1 MRHSPGSSGRGYGF
15 GNFQHLLW
23 WAAIGLALAGCSQS
37 AQEDSFETDEEAL
50 SKVQP
55 VVNCTQVADR
65 FGRMFPK
72 LPQASWSG
80 ADLEALAVKVMAEE
94 EADPTPEGEQDE
106 EENNDIDAGFTYVG
120 QFIDHDL
127 TLDDRPN
134 DLTTPVDPFQL
145 PNLRTPAFDLDSVYA
160 KGPSGS
166 PELYQADGVHL
177 KLGTALSGSSDRGAA
192 DLLRDN
198 TGRALIGDPRN
209 DENRIVASLHSIF
222 QRFHNQFAD
231 RLTQRHPTWS
241 KEQLFG
247 AARRQVRLHYQWAIL
262 KDFLPAMVGEK
273 TVQAVLPSMY
283 MRRQRSALKFYNP
296 CTMNIPVEFSVAAY
310 RFGHSIVR
318 PIYRINSTITERLP
332 VFSNANDPSKDLGGF
347 RPSPANFAVDWKFL
361 FHLEGSR
368 QIRKPQV
375 SYKIDNS
382 LVFPLSLL
390 PLPATGS
397 GPASLAKRNL
407 LRSVQVGL
415 PSGQEVARAMGLT
428 PLRDDQILIGKAT
441 TGEPAEAVAITA
453 IAPGFTGKAPLWT
466 YILAEPVASAYRVHD
481 GRIEGEQI
489 APFQLG
495 PVGGRIVTEVF
506 VGLMLADR
514 TSVLY
519 SAFRPDPAYSDN
531 GRFGFRELVR
541 AVTK

>member
-1 MRHSPGSSGRGYGF
+1 MRHSPWSSGRDYPF
-15 GNFQHLLW
+15 GKFQQLLW
-23 WAAIGLALAGCSQS
+23 LAAIGLVLAGCSQS
-37 AQEDSFETDEEAL
+37 AQDDSIETDEEAL
-50 SKVQP
+50 AKVQP
-55 VVNCTQVADR
+55 VVSCTQVADR
-65 FGRMFPK
+65 FGRMFAK
-72 LPQASWSG
+72 LPQASWAT
-80 ADLEALAVKVMAEE
+80 ADLEALANKVMAKEE
-94 EADPTPEGEQDE
+94 TDPTPEGQQDE
-106 EENNDIDAGFTYVG
+106 EENSDIDAGFTYVG

-134 DLTTPVDPFQL
+134 DLTTPMDPFSL

-166 PELYQADGVHL
+166 PELYQADGVRF
-177 KLGTALSGSSDRGAA
+177 KLGVPLGGSSDQGAV
-192 DLLRDN
+192 DLLRTAN
-198 TGRALIGDPRN
+198 GQALLGDPRN

-222 QRFHNQFAD
+222 QRFHNLIAD
-231 RLTQRHPTWS
+231 RLARQHPSWS
-241 KEQLFG
+241 KEQVFG
-247 AARRQVRLHYQWAIL
+247 VARRQVKLYYQWAIL
-262 KDFLPAMVGEK
+262 NDFLPTIVGTKMVQ
-273 TVQAVLPSMY
+273 VVLPSMY
-283 MRRQRSALKFYNP
+283 MRRQRSQLKFYNP
-296 CTMNIPVEFSVAAY
+296 CTMNMPVEFSVAAY

-318 PIYRINSTITERLP
+318 PIYRINSTIPDRLP
-332 VFSNANDPSKDLGGF
+332 VFSTTNDPSKDLGGF
-347 RPSPANFAVDWKFL
+347 RPAPANFAVDWKFL
-361 FHLEGSR
+361 FPLEGAR
-368 QIRKPQV
+368 QIGKPQA

-407 LRSVQVGL
+407 LRSVQLGL

-428 PLRDDQILIGKAT
+428 ALRDDQILIGKAT
-441 TGEPAEAVAITA
+441 TGEPVDAVPITT
-453 IAPGFTGKAPLWT
+453 IAPGFAGKAPLWT
-466 YILAEPVASAYRVHD
+466 YILAEPVNNAYKVQN

-489 APFQLG
+489 APFRLG

-519 SAFRPDPAYSDN
+519 VPFRPDPAFSDN